1 MMDKYKL
8 TTHSCESRNHIQ
20 KDPSFRWDV
29 GFPFLFMFMI
39 TPAIAQENLPAA
51 CKLLSDHH
59 NVVYQPGVDVDGN
72 AVVPADINAAPM
84 GGVLDVVKVPLEFD
98 LAQRISG
105 LNIDGVRQGFNSDS
119 SSLGMIEIHQTGK
132 VIYNGQDITRPMMN
146 ICAKSHKEV
155 SVEMVEVDMPEAPQ
169 ASEFEMLKVD
179 MPDMNVPKIILPKS
193 DFVQLPNALAVT
205 QESALEM
212 PAVSAPIVEEVAV
225 PIVSNPAE
233 PKLPLVGTPK
243 GEQHVAQ
250 SDIINGQDFRNYNE

>member
-1 MMDKYKL
+1 MNKL
-8 TTHSCESRNHIQ
+8 TKLSLREASIYSGRRSN
-20 KDPSFRWDV
+20 
-29 GFPFLFMFMI
+29 LFKMWVALLALAMMMMGGGVF
-39 TPAIAQENLPAA
+39 AQENLPAA
-51 CKLLSDHH
+51 CKLLSDQH

-155 SVEMVEVDMPEAPQ
+155 SVEMVDVDIPEAPQ
-169 ASEFEMLKVD
+169 APEFEMQKID
-179 MPDMNVPKIILPKS
+179 MPDMNVPKITLPKS

-212 PAVSAPIVEEVAV
+212 PAVSAPIVEKVAV

-243 GEQHVAQ
+243 GKQQVAQ